1 VGALGVGELG
11 FEGGVVLLAV
21 EFVLLEVEELAEEGL
36 GTGEEAA
43 VVVPEAGQGGG
54 LVLQEVEGREA
65 VVGVLGAERGTVGG
79 AHPTGVVGVVGTG
92 GVVGVVVV
100 GAVGTGGVVGVVG
113 VVVVVVVEGGGE
125 DLVFEGGD
133 LVELPGE
140 VGELGD
146 EDLLHGGRGAEFFDE
161 LLLGLAVG
169 GVRAEVGGRGGGGEV
184 VGAGVL
190 GGAGFAFRGAGAGGV
205 LGVAAVAFR
214 SRGVRGPLSL
224 VRCFGA
230 RGQRTRRVVG
240 REGDAGHVSP
250 C

>member
-92 GVVGVVVV
+92 GVVGVV
-100 GAVGTGGVVGVVG
+100 G

-169 GVRAEVGGRGGGGEV
+169 GVRAEVGGWGGGGEV

-190 GGAGFAFRGAGAGGV
+190 GGAGFALGGAGAGGV
-205 LGVAAVAFR
+205 LGVEAVAGGAGR
-214 SRGVRGPLSL
+214 VRGRLSL
-224 VRCFGA
+224 VRCLGM
-230 RGQRTRRVVG
+230 RGREARRVVG

>member
-1 VGALGVGELG
+1 VAVGDLGGVEQLGALVAVEAR
-11 FEGGVVLLAV
+11 FEGGVVLGAGAL
-21 EFVLLEVEELAEEGL
+21 VLLEREELAEEGL
-36 GTGEEAA
+36 GAGEEAA

-54 LVLQEVEGREA
+54 GVLKKMLGGEA
-65 VVGVLGAERGTVGG
+65 VVGVLSAERGTVGG
-79 AHPTGVVGVVGTG
+79 AHPTGVVVV
-92 GVVGVVVV
+92 VVVVVVV
-100 GAVGTGGVVGVVG
+100 G
-113 VVVVVVVEGGGE
+113 VVEGGGE

-169 GVRAEVGGRGGGGEV
+169 GVGEEAGGWGGGGEV

-190 GGAGFAFRGAGAGGV
+190 GGAGFALGGAGAGGV
-205 LGVAAVAFR
+205 LGVEAVAGGAGR
-214 SRGVRGPLSL
+214 VRGRLSL
-224 VRCFGA
+224 VRCLGM
-230 RGQRTRRVVG
+230 RGREARRVVG